1 MLIKKV
7 AEQSL
12 IIVKD
17 TADYIRNA
25 RMKLQGHEISYKPDK
40 SLVTAIDLGAEER
53 LVSKLGALIPKAD
66 FLAEEKYKDNPNS
79 DLMWIIDPIDGTTNF
94 VHNLPMYSIS
104 VALWHNGKIVI
115 GIIYEI
121 TSQECFWTHSEIG
134 PVYINNSPIRV
145 SLAKTLS
152 ESVLATGFPPRN
164 FPRLNEYFEHFKY
177 FMTNT
182 HGIRRLGSAAMDLAY
197 VACGRCDGFF
207 EYNLSPW
214 DVAAGAY
221 LVQKAGGTVTD
232 FSGGGNFLHGGE
244 ILASN
249 TWIHK
254 EFIKHFST
262 EINEQ
267 QQNSSR

>member
-12 IIVKD
+12 NIVKE
-17 TADYIRNA
+17 TADYIRTA
-25 RMKLQGHEISYKPDK
+25 RTKLMSHEINYKADQ
-40 SLVTAIDLGAEER
+40 SLVTAIDLGAEEM
-53 LVSKLGALIPKAD
+53 LVNKLGAIVRGAR
-66 FLAEEKYKDNPNS
+66 FLAEEKYRDTPKT

-94 VHNLPMYSIS
+94 VHNFPMYCIS
-104 VALWHNGKIVI
+104 VALWHNGKIVL

-121 TSQECFWTHSEIG
+121 SSRECFWAHSESG
-134 PVYINNSPIRV
+134 PAFLNSTPIKV
-145 SLAKTLS
+145 SAVRTLS
-152 ESVLATGFPPRN
+152 ESVLATGFPSWA
-164 FPRLNEYFEHFKY
+164 FEKIDEYFEHFKR
-177 FMTNT
+177 FMIKT

-221 LVQKAGGTVTD
+221 IVQKAGGLVTD
-232 FSGGGNFLHGGE
+232 FNGGNNYLHGGE

-254 EFIKHFST
+254 ELLTNFKPL
-262 EINEQ
+262 NND
-267 QQNSSR
+267 QN